1 MSENNQN
8 NAQNAQQP
16 VFQIVRIYSKDVS
29 LETPNSPTVFQAAWK
44 PELKVEFDSKTTKI
58 TDDQY
63 EVCLRVTVTCKNGE
77 HTAFLCEVNQ
87 AGVFMLR
94 NLSAEAM
101 DYLLGATAP
110 NVLFP
115 YAREFISSLVARA
128 TFPQLNLSPI
138 NFEAL
143 YRARKA
149 QQAQEAQKAA
159 QEKKDEPVA

>member
-29 LETPNSPTVFQAAWK
+29 LETPNSPAVFQAPWK
-44 PELKVEFDSKTTKI
+44 PELKVEFDNKISKV

-87 AGVFMLR
+87 AGIFLLR
-94 NLSAEAM
+94 NLSPEAS

-115 YAREFISSLVARA
+115 YAREHISSLVARA

>member
-29 LETPNSPTVFQAAWK
+29 LETPNSPAVFQAPWK
-44 PELKVEFDSKTTKI
+44 PELKVEFDNKI
-58 TDDQY
+58 AKVTDDQY

-77 HTAFLCEVNQ
+77 LTAFLCEVNQ
-87 AGVFMLR
+87 AGIFLLR
-94 NLSAEAM
+94 NLSPEAS

-115 YAREFISSLVARA
+115 YAREHISSLISRA

>member
-1 MSENNQN
+1 M
-8 NAQNAQQP
+8 
-16 VFQIVRIYSKDVS
+16 RRHWG
-29 LETPNSPTVFQAAWK
+29 AALHQD
-44 PELKVEFDSKTTKI
+44 ELKVEFDSKTTKI